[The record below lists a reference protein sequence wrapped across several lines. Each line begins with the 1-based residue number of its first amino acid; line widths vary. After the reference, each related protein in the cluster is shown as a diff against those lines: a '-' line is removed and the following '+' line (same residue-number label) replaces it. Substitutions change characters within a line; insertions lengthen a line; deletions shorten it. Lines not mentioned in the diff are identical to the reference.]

1 MNSDFIDDKL
11 QSQMYVSSDLC
22 KMRETHMTVH
32 HAGENYSNIT
42 TSLTTVETMAD
53 RPGICKE
60 SVQIDHLSGHHDLEI
75 YVNIT
80 IFINQPFEVLGFWGG
95 RQTMPSTLKKKKNGF
110 HREVRENAPLKSA
123 SSTTPCV
130 VFPGAV
136 PRCCSAVPPCAGGTL
151 ARRRKGRRAGNW
163 MPERPKGWKTQCL
176 GALFLQTNCC
186 FLVFFLVSFF
196 FRWWGCLVLLVLVL
210 KLEVGSL
217 IDSVWR
223 LCL

>member
-1 MNSDFIDDKL
+1 
-11 QSQMYVSSDLC
+11 
-22 KMRETHMTVH
+22 
-32 HAGENYSNIT
+32 
-42 TSLTTVETMAD
+42 MAD

-80 IFINQPFEVLGFWGG
+80 IFINQPFEVLGPWGG
-95 RQTMPSTLKKKKNGF
+95 KTNHAFISLKPPPDF
-110 HREVRENAPLKSA
+110 TREIRENAPLKSA

-176 GALFLQTNCC
+176 GGLFLQTSC
-186 FLVFFLVSFF
+186 FFAVFLVSFF
-196 FRWWGCLVLLVLVL
+196 FRWWSCLVLVVLVL